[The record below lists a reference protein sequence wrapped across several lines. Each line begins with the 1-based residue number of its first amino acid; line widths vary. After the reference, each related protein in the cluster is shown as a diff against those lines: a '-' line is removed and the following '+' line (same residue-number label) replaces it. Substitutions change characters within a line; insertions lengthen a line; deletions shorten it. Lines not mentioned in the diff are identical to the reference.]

1 MEKVDVLR
9 QIPIFSK
16 LGDEELKTIS
26 DTAIRKKYS
35 KESIIVHEED
45 EGNSL
50 MFILSGRVKVVLLS
64 EGGKEIIL
72 SILGDGDF
80 FGEMSLLDGEPRS
93 ATVIAMK
100 DSTML
105 VIQRNDFLKQLK
117 QNPTIAT
124 GVLSEMSRRI
134 RRADQRIGNLILLDV
149 FGRVARFLLD
159 LAKREG
165 VRYDDGIL
173 IERRPTQQ
181 DIASMIGASRET
193 VSRVLNELNRRGL
206 ISISGKSVMIYGPED
221 IIEDDGELRFPS
233 EKVEV

>member
-1 MEKVDVLR
+1 MTC
-9 QIPIFSK
+9 S
-16 LGDEELKTIS
+16 
-26 DTAIRKKYS
+26 RKKVLLS
-35 KESIIVHEED
+35 VASLLIIFGLIICRGAFALDYILIQIKHRPAD
-45 EGNSL
+45 EL
-50 MFILSGRVKVVLLS
+50 VELVLPLLS